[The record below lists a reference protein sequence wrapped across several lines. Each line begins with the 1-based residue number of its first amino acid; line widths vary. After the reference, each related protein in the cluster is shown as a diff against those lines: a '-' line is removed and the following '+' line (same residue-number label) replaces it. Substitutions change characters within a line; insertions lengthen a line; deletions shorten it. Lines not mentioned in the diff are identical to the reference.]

1 MTPRRFLIPAL
12 FLLAGVGCQSNPTSQ
27 PKEAPTQSVTVAPVE
42 QREVRSSIPLPAQ
55 IAPWEVVD
63 VYPKVTGFLETIR
76 VDRGSRVRAGEVI
89 AHLSAPELVAQRSQ
103 AESALQAAQAQLAAA
118 QAKLASDEGTYQH
131 LAAAS
136 KTPGV
141 VAGNDVTIAKQ
152 TAAADRAN
160 VDAASNNVQ
169 SAREAL
175 RAVTALQ
182 GYLDVRAPFD
192 GVVTQRN
199 LHPGALIGPSSG
211 QAGTQAIVQIENLN
225 RLRLIVPVPEAYA
238 GEIKEGAKVPFTVPA
253 YPGQKFSAPVARV
266 SHSVSQSTR
275 TMAVE
280 LDVANS
286 DGKITPGAFA
296 NVEWPV
302 QRAYPTMQV
311 PSRAIATDLQR
322 TFVIRIRDSKAEWV
336 DVKTGI
342 SAEGKTE
349 VFGALQPGEKVVINA
364 TDAIRAGSTV
374 SLH

>member
-12 FLLAGVGCQSNPTSQ
+12 FLLAGVGCESKPTSQ
-27 PKEAPTQSVTVAPVE
+27 PKEAPPQSVTVAPVE

-76 VDRGSRVRAGEVI
+76 VDRGSRVRVGEVI

-175 RAVTALQ
+175 RAVTVLQ

-253 YPGQKFSAPVARV
+253 YPGQKFNAPVARV

-296 NVEWPV
+296 NVEWPM

-311 PSRAIATDLQR
+311 PSSAIATDLQR

-342 SAEGKTE
+342 STEGKTE